1 MPFMLAERRKEMY
14 LVKALNNNT
23 ALVKD
28 NTKEYIVMGKGI
40 AFNKKE
46 YDTIDQTKIEKKYIL
61 IINL

>member
-1 MPFMLAERRKEMY
+1 MIMPFMLAERRKEMY

-46 YDTIDQTKIEKKYIL
+46 YDTID
-61 IINL
+61 

>member
-28 NTKEYIVMGKGI
+28 NTKEYIVIGKRDCI
-40 AFNKKE
+40 SIKRV
-46 YDTIDQTKIEKKYIL
+46 
-61 IINL
+61 

>member
-1 MPFMLAERRKEMY
+1 MIMPFMLAERRKEMY

-23 ALVKD
+23 ALIKD

-46 YDTIDQTKIEKKYIL
+46 YDTIDQTKIETSYEYVK
-61 IINL
+61 